1 MVVGCGAGLMK
12 MVTEV
17 ATKEIRGSSKNHDG
31 TSSAAENR

>member
-1 MVVGCGAGLMK
+1 MMMGGGAGLMK